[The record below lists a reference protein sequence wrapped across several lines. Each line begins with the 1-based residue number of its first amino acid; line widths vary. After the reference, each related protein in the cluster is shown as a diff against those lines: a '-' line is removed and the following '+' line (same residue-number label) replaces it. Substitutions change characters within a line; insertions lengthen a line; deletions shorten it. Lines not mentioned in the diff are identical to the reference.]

1 MTFLLLIFGFIL
13 IEMPIVAFLSVVN
26 DVHQPLPILIMAL
39 ICTVIDVFIITNRIT
54 FHKANGGNE
63 ERMRKIRKAVKIT
76 AIIIAVCLLPGT
88 WFVSEEGYKA
98 NRKKG
103 SSYDYNYSGSHSSYD
118 SRIFGSSRGKS
129 SSSSSSAQ
137 HDDADSDDTSASDS
151 DRTSYYPTQKP
162 QVNQQMVL
170 RITMIRMIMLLIMQK
185 NLHMMNL
192 GMMKVKRHMIMG
204 TRKLMTTGWMR
215 EEMMKVIELYYFNQ
229 NVIER

>member
-26 DVHQPLPILIMAL
+26 DVHQPLLILIMAL

-88 WFVSEEGYKA
+88 WFVSEEGYRA

-118 SRIFGSSRGKS
+118 LRIFGSSRGKS
-129 SSSSSSAQ
+129 SSSSSSDQ
-137 HDDADSDDTSASDS
+137 HDDADSDDTSSSDS

-162 QVNQQMVL
+162 QVNQK
-170 RITMIRMIMLLIMQK
+170 IT
-185 NLHMMNL
+185 N
-192 GMMKVKRHMIMG
+192 GVEDYDDPDDYASDYAEEFAYDEFG
-204 TRKLMTTGWMR
+204 DDESEEAYDYGYEEAYDYWMD
-215 EEMMKVIELYYFNQ
+215 
-229 NVIER
+229 ERGDDESD

>member
-98 NRKKG
+98 NRKKV
-103 SSYDYNYSGSHSSYD
+103 HLMIIII
-118 SRIFGSSRGKS
+118 R
-129 SSSSSSAQ
+129 
-137 HDDADSDDTSASDS
+137 
-151 DRTSYYPTQKP
+151 
-162 QVNQQMVL
+162 VL
-170 RITMIRMIMLLIMQK
+170 IHHMIREFLAVQEARVVHRVHRLSMTTPIRMIPVRLIVTVQATTQRK
-185 NLHMMNL
+185 N
-192 GMMKVKRHMIMG
+192 
-204 TRKLMTTGWMR
+204 RK
-215 EEMMKVIELYYFNQ
+215 
-229 NVIER
+229 

>member
-39 ICTVIDVFIITNRIT
+39 ICTVIDVIIITNRIT
-54 FHKANGGNE
+54 FHKTNGGNE
-63 ERMRKIRKAVKIT
+63 ERWRKIRKAVKIT
-76 AIIIAVCLLPGT
+76 AIIIAVCLLSGT

-162 QVNQQMVL
+162 QVNQK
-170 RITMIRMIMLLIMQK
+170 IT
-185 NLHMMNL
+185 N
-192 GMMKVKRHMIMG
+192 GVEDYDDPDDYASDYAEEFAYDEFG
-204 TRKLMTTGWMR
+204 DDESEEAYDYGYEEAYDYWMD
-215 EEMMKVIELYYFNQ
+215 
-229 NVIER
+229 ERGDDESD

>member
-103 SSYDYNYSGSHSSYD
+103 SSYDYNYLGSHSSYD
-118 SRIFGSSRGKS
+118 SRVFGSSRGE
-129 SSSSSSAQ
+129 SSSSAQ
-137 HDDADSDDTSASDS
+137 HDDTDSDDTSSSDS

-162 QVNQQMVL
+162 QVNQK
-170 RITMIRMIMLLIMQK
+170 ITNGVEDSMIRMIMLLIMQK

-215 EEMMKVIELYYFNQ
+215 EEMMKVIELYCFNQ

>member
-103 SSYDYNYSGSHSSYD
+103 SSD
-118 SRIFGSSRGKS
+118 
-129 SSSSSSAQ
+129 Q
-137 HDDADSDDTSASDS
+137 HDDADSDDTSSSDS

-162 QVNQQMVL
+162 QVNQK
-170 RITMIRMIMLLIMQK
+170 IT
-185 NLHMMNL
+185 N
-192 GMMKVKRHMIMG
+192 GVEDYDDPDDYASDYAEEFAYDEFG
-204 TRKLMTTGWMR
+204 DDESEEAYDYGYEEAYDYWMD
-215 EEMMKVIELYYFNQ
+215 
-229 NVIER
+229 ERD

>member
-1 MTFLLLIFGFIL
+1 
-13 IEMPIVAFLSVVN
+13 
-26 DVHQPLPILIMAL
+26 
-39 ICTVIDVFIITNRIT
+39 
-54 FHKANGGNE
+54 
-63 ERMRKIRKAVKIT
+63 MRKIRKAVKIT

-162 QVNQQMVL
+162 QVNQK
-170 RITMIRMIMLLIMQK
+170 IT
-185 NLHMMNL
+185 N
-192 GMMKVKRHMIMG
+192 GVEDYDDPDDYASDYAEEFAYDEFG
-204 TRKLMTTGWMR
+204 DDESEEAYDYGYEEAYDYWMD
-215 EEMMKVIELYYFNQ
+215 
-229 NVIER
+229 ERGDDESD

>member
-39 ICTVIDVFIITNRIT
+39 ICTVIDVIIITNRIT
-54 FHKANGGNE
+54 FHKTNGGNE

-162 QVNQQMVL
+162 QVNQKITNGVGL
-170 RITMIRMIMLLIMQK
+170 R
-185 NLHMMNL
+185 
-192 GMMKVKRHMIMG
+192 
-204 TRKLMTTGWMR
+204 
-215 EEMMKVIELYYFNQ
+215 
-229 NVIER
+229 

>member
-13 IEMPIVAFLSVVN
+13 IEMPIVAFL
-26 DVHQPLPILIMAL
+26 
-39 ICTVIDVFIITNRIT
+39 ITNRIT

-129 SSSSSSAQ
+129 SSDQ
-137 HDDADSDDTSASDS
+137 HDDADSDDTSSSDS

-162 QVNQQMVL
+162 QVNQK
-170 RITMIRMIMLLIMQK
+170 IT
-185 NLHMMNL
+185 N
-192 GMMKVKRHMIMG
+192 GVEDYDDPDDYASDYAEEFAYDEFG
-204 TRKLMTTGWMR
+204 DDESEEAYDYGYEEAYDYWMD
-215 EEMMKVIELYYFNQ
+215 
-229 NVIER
+229 ERGDDESD

>member
-103 SSYDYNYSGSHSSYD
+103 SSIGIITSQCISNVPAALLLSGFTHN
-118 SRIFGSSRGKS
+118 I
-129 SSSSSSAQ
+129 
-137 HDDADSDDTSASDS
+137 
-151 DRTSYYPTQKP
+151 
-162 QVNQQMVL
+162 
-170 RITMIRMIMLLIMQK
+170 K
-185 NLHMMNL
+185 NLAL
-192 GMMKVKRHMIMG
+192 GVNIGGLG
-204 TRKLMTTGWMR
+204 TLIASMASLISYKQYVNEVPDG
-215 EEMMKVIELYYFNQ
+215 KGKYFVTFTVY
-229 NVIER
+229 NVIFLIVLYACTKFFI

>member
-98 NRKKG
+98 NRKKV
-103 SSYDYNYSGSHSSYD
+103 HLMIIII
-118 SRIFGSSRGKS
+118 RVLIHHMIREFLAVQEAR
-129 SSSSSSAQ
+129 
-137 HDDADSDDTSASDS
+137 ADHRLCMT
-151 DRTSYYPTQKP
+151 TP
-162 QVNQQMVL
+162 
-170 RITMIRMIMLLIMQK
+170 IRMIPVRLIVTVQATTQRK
-185 NLHMMNL
+185 N
-192 GMMKVKRHMIMG
+192 
-204 TRKLMTTGWMR
+204 RK
-215 EEMMKVIELYYFNQ
+215 
-229 NVIER
+229 

>member
-39 ICTVIDVFIITNRIT
+39 ICTVIDVIIITNRIT
-54 FHKANGGNE
+54 FHKTNGGNE

-103 SSYDYNYSGSHSSYD
+103 
-118 SRIFGSSRGKS
+118 
-129 SSSSSSAQ
+129 
-137 HDDADSDDTSASDS
+137 
-151 DRTSYYPTQKP
+151 
-162 QVNQQMVL
+162 
-170 RITMIRMIMLLIMQK
+170 
-185 NLHMMNL
+185 
-192 GMMKVKRHMIMG
+192 
-204 TRKLMTTGWMR
+204 
-215 EEMMKVIELYYFNQ
+215 
-229 NVIER
+229 

>member
-39 ICTVIDVFIITNRIT
+39 ICTVIDVFIIINRIT

-103 SSYDYNYSGSHSSYD
+103 SSYDYNYSGSQSSYD

-129 SSSSSSAQ
+129 RSSAL

-162 QVNQQMVL
+162 QVNQK
-170 RITMIRMIMLLIMQK
+170 IT
-185 NLHMMNL
+185 N
-192 GMMKVKRHMIMG
+192 GVEDYDDPDDYASDYAEEFAYDEFG
-204 TRKLMTTGWMR
+204 DDESEEAYDYGYEEAYDYWMD
-215 EEMMKVIELYYFNQ
+215 
-229 NVIER
+229 ERGDDESD

>member
-39 ICTVIDVFIITNRIT
+39 ICTVIDVIIITNRIT
-54 FHKANGGNE
+54 FHKTNGGNE

-103 SSYDYNYSGSHSSYD
+103 SSYD

-162 QVNQQMVL
+162 QVNQK
-170 RITMIRMIMLLIMQK
+170 IT
-185 NLHMMNL
+185 N
-192 GMMKVKRHMIMG
+192 GVEDYDDPDDYASDYAEEFAYDEFG
-204 TRKLMTTGWMR
+204 DDESEEAYDYGYEEAYDYWMD
-215 EEMMKVIELYYFNQ
+215 
-229 NVIER
+229 ERGDDESD

>member
-151 DRTSYYPTQKP
+151 DRTSYYPTQ
-162 QVNQQMVL
+162 
-170 RITMIRMIMLLIMQK
+170 
-185 NLHMMNL
+185 
-192 GMMKVKRHMIMG
+192 
-204 TRKLMTTGWMR
+204 
-215 EEMMKVIELYYFNQ
+215 
-229 NVIER
+229 

>member
-88 WFVSEEGYKA
+88 WFVSEEGY
-98 NRKKG
+98 
-103 SSYDYNYSGSHSSYD
+103 NYSGSHSSYD

-129 SSSSSSAQ
+129 SSSRSSAQ

-151 DRTSYYPTQKP
+151 DSTSYYPTQKL
-162 QVNQQMVL
+162 QVNQK
-170 RITMIRMIMLLIMQK
+170 IT
-185 NLHMMNL
+185 N
-192 GMMKVKRHMIMG
+192 GVEDYDDPDDYASDYAEEFAYDEFG
-204 TRKLMTTGWMR
+204 DDESEEAYDYGYEEAYDYWMD
-215 EEMMKVIELYYFNQ
+215 
-229 NVIER
+229 ERGDDESD

>member
-1 MTFLLLIFGFIL
+1 MHFPRLSADFSPSAHGTVRTPVFASAIFPSAPSKEFY
-13 IEMPIVAFLSVVN
+13 PR
-26 DVHQPLPILIMAL
+26 AL

-103 SSYDYNYSGSHSSYD
+103 SSYDYNYLGSHSSYD
-118 SRIFGSSRGKS
+118 SRVFGSSRGKS
-129 SSSSSSAQ
+129 SSSAQ
-137 HDDADSDDTSASDS
+137 HDDTDSDDTSSSDS

-162 QVNQQMVL
+162 QVNQK
-170 RITMIRMIMLLIMQK
+170 IT
-185 NLHMMNL
+185 N
-192 GMMKVKRHMIMG
+192 GVEDYDDPDDYASDYAEEFAYDEFG
-204 TRKLMTTGWMR
+204 DDESEEAYDYGYEEAYDYWMD
-215 EEMMKVIELYYFNQ
+215 
-229 NVIER
+229 ERGDDESD